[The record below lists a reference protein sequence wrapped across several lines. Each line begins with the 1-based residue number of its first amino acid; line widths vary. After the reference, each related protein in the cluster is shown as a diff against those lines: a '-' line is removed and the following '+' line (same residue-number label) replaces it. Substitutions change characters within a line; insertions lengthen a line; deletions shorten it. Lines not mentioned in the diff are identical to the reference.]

1 MIRNLFNGG
10 LRQRLLIPTVAVLV
24 VCMLSLSSI
33 LILIQQRQLT
43 KLSDAVVTAVKKNNV
58 LANQSYDALS
68 KEVDGRLGGMSA
80 DVART
85 LAAETRAALE
95 AEKTVLGR
103 SFEDSLQNSADS
115 ICALLA
121 QVAPATILAN
131 NFIDL
136 IGYAK
141 AANQNPDVVYAIF
154 LNPEGKPLTRYIDS
168 KDPDIQRFMKTGRGQ
183 KKLDK
188 ILNASQADSAVLVVT
203 KDIQVEGQMLGK
215 VVICVSKT
223 AARQRIADMTGR
235 FETMVDANSQK
246 IDEVIKSETKSV
258 VGDMEARFSRV
269 ARQNSAAVQTISETI
284 LGFGQ
289 EITSQTRRMTAG
301 LGGAT
306 VLVIL
311 AVLFVVIARTSKA
324 LQRLSGQ
331 LNIGAE
337 SVAAATGQI
346 SSASRTLASGATEQ
360 AASIEETSAS
370 LEEMSAMTNR
380 NAQNAGQADQ
390 LMQSAKSVVEKS
402 NAAMQDLTVAM
413 VEISRSSEETQK
425 IVKTIDEIA
434 FQTNLLALNAAV
446 EAARAGEAG
455 AGFAVVADEVRNLAL
470 RAADAAKDTAGLIE
484 GTAGRVKEGASL
496 VDKTNQAFAEIATTT
511 QKASDLLSAIAGAS
525 TEQAQGVEQINKAVT
540 EMDKVVQSN
549 AASAEESSSASE
561 EMRAQAEQM
570 QGLVEDLVT
579 MVEGRRPA
587 DVRGR
592 GEGAPAGYAASSA
605 LDPDRP
611 VAAPQGGISPD
622 GEDTPHV
629 F

>member
-592 GEGAPAGYAASSA
+592 GEGAPAGCAASSA